1 MGRAHEV
8 RAASM
13 AKTAAAKSKTNAKY
27 GKLIYIAAK
36 EGIPDPELNLSL
48 KKEIEKAKKEDVPAD
63 VIKRAIE
70 RAIGGSTEN
79 YIFARYE
86 GFGPNNSM
94 FIVECLTDNTN
105 RTYTDVR
112 TVFNKC
118 GFKLGVDGSVIHM
131 FNNQAV
137 ISFEGLSDEETLDV
151 LITADCEVDDI
162 VYEEELTTVYAPST
176 EYAKV
181 KDALEAAMPEVN
193 FIEDHIAWI
202 PQVNA
207 ELTDE
212 NDITH
217 FERFKNLL
225 DELEDV
231 QDVFHNVILPTN
243 E

>member
-162 VYEEELTTVYAPST
+162 VYRGSYCLDSPS
-176 EYAKV
+176 KRRI
-181 KDALEAAMPEVN
+181 N
-193 FIEDHIAWI
+193 
-202 PQVNA
+202 
-207 ELTDE
+207 
-212 NDITH
+212 
-217 FERFKNLL
+217 
-225 DELEDV
+225 
-231 QDVFHNVILPTN
+231 
-243 E
+243 